1 VLSLRCLCLLL
12 LAGGFGTPAI
22 AGEALSLPQ
31 AVTRALAHNPAVRAG
46 DQTVVAAERQADLTG
61 LAPPWVVGAD
71 VENVGGT
78 GAVSGIHAA
87 ETTLRLGRVLER
99 GGKRDARRAVGAID
113 IERSHNALD
122 QTRLELTTETT
133 RRFVEV
139 LADQA
144 RTTVAAQDL
153 ALANELTATV
163 HRWVQVGRSPE
174 SDLNLM
180 QIAEARADIE
190 VEHAAHELASAKVSL
205 AALWNTVEPDFATA
219 AGDLFELPAVPAY
232 ETLVAHLSE
241 NPTLRALA
249 LDTRA
254 AQARERLAATTATPD
269 VTVHFGV
276 RRLSTFNDTA
286 LIAGIS
292 LPLGS
297 AKRSALSVAQSA
309 AETEAMDARAQAQQM
324 DVRQRLFST
333 YQELIHARTAFEAHR
348 DRMIPK
354 AEAALA
360 LTRKGFDAGRFSFVA
375 LSQAQR
381 TLLELRNAQIDTA
394 VRYHTLLT
402 DIERMTVAAGV
413 SSP

>member
-1 VLSLRCLCLLL
+1 VLSLRYLCLLL
-12 LAGGFGTPAI
+12 LAGGFGTPAV
-22 AGEALSLPQ
+22 AGEALSLTQ

-46 DQTVVAAERQADLTG
+46 DRTVAAAERQADLAG

-78 GAVSGIHAA
+78 GSVAGVQAA
-87 ETTLRLGRVLER
+87 ETTVRLGRVLER

-113 IERSHNALD
+113 IERSRNALD
-122 QTRLELTTETT
+122 QTRLELATETT

-153 ALANELTATV
+153 ALAHELTATV
-163 HRWVQVGRSPE
+163 HRWVRAGRSPE
-174 SDLNLM
+174 SDLSLM
-180 QIAEARADIE
+180 QIAEERADIE
-190 VEHAAHELASAKVSL
+190 VEHAAHELASARVSL
-205 AALWNTVEPDFATA
+205 AALWNTVEPDFDTV
-219 AGDLFELPAVPAY
+219 AGDLFELPVVPPY
-232 ETLVAHLSE
+232 ETLVARLPE
-241 NPTLRALA
+241 NPALRALV

-254 AQARERLAATTATPD
+254 AQARERVAAASAKPD
-269 VTVHFGV
+269 VTVHVGV

-297 AKRSALSVAQSA
+297 AKRSALSVAQSV
-309 AETEAMDARAQAQQM
+309 AETEAADARAQAQQM

-333 YQELIHARTAFEAHR
+333 YQELLHARTAFEAHR

-354 AEAALA
+354 AETALA
-360 LTRKGFDAGRFSFVA
+360 LTRKGFEAGRFSFVA

-381 TLLELRNAQIDTA
+381 TLLELRNAQIDAA
-394 VRYHTLLT
+394 VRYHILLT
-402 DIERMTVAAGV
+402 DIERMTAIAGV
-413 SSP
+413 SFP

>member
-1 VLSLRCLCLLL
+1 M
-12 LAGGFGTPAI
+12 PAL

-31 AVTRALAHNPAVRAG
+31 AVARALAHNPAIRAG
-46 DQTVVAAERQADLTG
+46 DQTVVAAERQADLSG
-61 LAPPWVVGAD
+61 LAPPWVAGAD

-87 ETTLRLGRVLER
+87 ETTVRLGRVLER
-99 GGKRDARRAVGAID
+99 GGKRDARRAAGAID
-113 IERSHNALD
+113 IERSRNALD
-122 QTRLELTTETT
+122 QTRLDLTTETT

-153 ALANELTATV
+153 ALAHELTATV
-163 HRWVQVGRSPE
+163 RRWVQAGRSPE
-174 SDLNLM
+174 SDLSLM
-180 QIAEARADIE
+180 QIAEERADIE
-190 VEHAAHELASAKVSL
+190 VEHAAHELASARVSL
-205 AALWNTVEPDFATA
+205 AALWNTVEPDFDKA

-232 ETLVAHLSE
+232 EALVARLPE
-241 NPTLRALA
+241 NPTLRGLV

-254 AQARERLAATTATPD
+254 AQARERVAAASATPD
-269 VTVHFGV
+269 VTWHVGV
-276 RRLSTFNDTA
+276 RRLSTFDDTA

-309 AETEAMDARAQAQQM
+309 AETEATDARAQAQQM

-333 YQELIHARTAFEAHR
+333 YQELVHARTAFEAHR
-348 DRMIPK
+348 DHMIPK

-381 TLLELRNAQIDTA
+381 TLLELRNAQIDAA

>member
-1 VLSLRCLCLLL
+1 VLPLRCLCLLL
-12 LAGGFGTPAI
+12 LAGGFGTPAV

-31 AVTRALAHNPAVRAG
+31 AVTRALAHNPAIRAG
-46 DQTVVAAERQADLTG
+46 DRTVVAAERQADLSG

-71 VENVGGT
+71 MENVGGT
-78 GAVSGIHAA
+78 GSVAGVQAA
-87 ETTLRLGRVLER
+87 ETTVRLGRVLER

-113 IERSHNALD
+113 IERSRNALD
-122 QTRLELTTETT
+122 QIRLELATETS

-153 ALANELTATV
+153 ALAQELTATV
-163 HRWVQVGRSPE
+163 NRWVQAGRSPE

-180 QIAEARADIE
+180 QIAEERADIE
-190 VEHAAHELASAKVSL
+190 VEHASHELASARVSL
-205 AALWNTVEPDFATA
+205 AALWNTVEPDFDTV
-219 AGDLFELPAVPAY
+219 AGNLFELPAVPSYDA
-232 ETLVAHLSE
+232 LVSRLPD
-241 NPTLRALA
+241 NPALRGLV
-249 LDTRA
+249 LDTHA
-254 AQARERLAATTATPD
+254 AQARERVAAASATPD
-269 VTVHFGV
+269 ITWHIGV

-297 AKRSALSVAQSA
+297 ASRSALSVAQSV
-309 AETEAMDARAQAQQM
+309 AETEATDARARAQQM

-333 YQELIHARTAFEAHR
+333 YQELVYARTAFDAHR

-354 AEAALA
+354 AEAALT
-360 LTRKGFDAGRFSFVA
+360 LTRKGFEAGRFSFVA
-375 LSQAQR
+375 LSQAQG
-381 TLLELRNAQIDTA
+381 TLLELRNAQIDAA

-402 DIERMTVAAGV
+402 DIERMTVSAGV